1 MDAKFD
7 ALLKGFYSEA
17 NLVCGSEGVF
27 QSIFYHE
34 ARKYFDQSQIW
45 REQSVNGGA
54 IDFCIDSGEKIFA
67 IEIKAGANGHR
78 NSLAKMKEVESKG
91 KGLSHDLSKLQLF
104 ASESTK
110 PVETWLI
117 CVDLSPLGIA
127 FNKNDIIYYSELAS
141 SYGANFSYA
150 SQLESLF
157 YCWYENGKR
166 CIELNYS
173 NSESVSSI
181 QDLLSSGRFWSQ
193 FFDETVSDFGP
204 ECSHVGLLYHH
215 LRKSG
220 LNHNQVAVEIFFNCN
235 KYGDRKYR
243 IPDLAIFDRRF
254 NAQFQLYGD
263 SKKIV
268 KNDQFKLPSLVSVI
282 EFKGGSSF
290 ISKPLSERERLI
302 EADIDKMLS
311 YIIPNIKIASLSFS
325 RDSAQSKPIYILV
338 VTDFDKRLE
347 LIIFNLRQRVGGK
360 IDIRWIGDYL

>member
-1 MDAKFD
+1 MDEKIY

-45 REQSVNGGA
+45 REQPVNGGA
-54 IDFCIDSGEKIFA
+54 IDFCIDGGEKIFA

-91 KGLSHDLSKLQLF
+91 KGLSHDLSKLQFF

-110 PVETWLI
+110 AVETWLI
-117 CVDLSPLGIA
+117 CVDLSSLGIA
-127 FNKNDIIYYSELAS
+127 FNKDDIAYYSELAS

-150 SQLESLF
+150 SQLENLF
-157 YCWYENGKR
+157 YCWYENGKC
-166 CIELNYS
+166 CIELNFS
-173 NSESVSSI
+173 DSGIVSSI
-181 QDLLSSGRFWSQ
+181 EDLLSSARFWYQ

-215 LRKSG
+215 LRKNG
-220 LNHNQVAVEIFFNCN
+220 LNYNQVAVEVFFNCN
-235 KYGDRKYR
+235 KYGDRQYR

-268 KNDQFKLPSLVSVI
+268 KNDQFKLPSLVSVV

-290 ISKPLSERERLI
+290 ISKPLKERERLI

-311 YIIPNIKIASLSFS
+311 HIIPNIQIASLSFS
-325 RDSAQSKPIYILV
+325 KDSVQSKSIYIFV

-347 LIIFNLRQRVGGK
+347 PLILNLRERVNGK